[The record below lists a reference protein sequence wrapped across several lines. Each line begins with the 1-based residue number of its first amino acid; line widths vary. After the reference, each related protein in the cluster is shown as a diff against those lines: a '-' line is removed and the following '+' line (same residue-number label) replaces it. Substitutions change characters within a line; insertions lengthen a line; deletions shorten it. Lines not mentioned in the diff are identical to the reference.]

1 MHRIAH
7 GRSNLGIH
15 QPVVGFVLEF
25 QHPRRAF
32 AGVQCAGILNG
43 HFPCLMKEGGPHRP
57 AGCGICHR
65 RIVDL
70 FKDSRHAQDQV
81 GAGPLEFHPQ
91 GGEIRPVGLSTAAD
105 GHGQGYRPRQHVGQ
119 RQEREHP
126 GAGTSDGPDGVGEQ
140 TVHLGKPIGVGES
153 AAFRPAGG
161 AGGVHQ

>member
-7 GRSNLGIH
+7 GRPNLGVH

-25 QHPRRAF
+25 EHPRRAF

-43 HFPCLMKEGGPHRP
+43 HVPCLMKQGSPHRP
-57 AGCGICHR
+57 AGRGIRHR

-91 GGEIRPVGLSTAAD
+91 GGEIRPVGLGAAAD
-105 GHGQGYRPRQHVGQ
+105 GHGQGHRPRQHVGQ
-119 RQEREHP
+119 RQECKHP
-126 GAGTSDGPDGVGEQ
+126 GAGAGNSPNGVGEQ
-140 TVHLGKPIGVGES
+140 AVHLGEPIGVGES